1 MLKYRS
7 AVVVNRPPEIVFQYL
22 ADPAKQALWSDVP
35 MRKLTEGHFTTG
47 SRIEVTFGKGPL
59 SAKLG
64 LEFTDVQPGQRMA
77 WRSFS
82 GPIDWD
88 GEYRLAPAGEAAT
101 ELSQEGRLRFKGLW
115 RILEP
120 LVVAEMRGNE
130 EKELER
136 LKAAAEA
143 S

>member
-1 MLKYRS
+1 MLNYRS
-7 AVVVNRPPEIVFQYL
+7 SVVVNRPPEIVFEYL

-35 MRKLTEGHFTTG
+35 MRKLTEGNFATG
-47 SRIEVTFGKGPL
+47 SRMEVTFGKGLL

-64 LEFTDVQPGQRMA
+64 LEFSDVQPGRRMA
-77 WRSFS
+77 WRTFS
-82 GPIDWD
+82 GPIAWD

-101 ELSQEGRLRFKGLW
+101 ELTQEGHMRFKGLW
-115 RILEP
+115 RIFEP

-143 S
+143 A